1 MSSPHAAASTET
13 FQKKDTKFNFT
24 DEWGTPQPV
33 EDELLPVLPFDE
45 NFLPAAIRPWVRD
58 VAERMSLPLD
68 FTGPCALVTIAGV
81 IGRRAFVYPKAFDKT
96 WKEAIALSG
105 LVIAPSGSKKTPCW
119 KTFINPVF
127 EVDIKWREKHSEETE
142 EYRAEQER
150 WEKNKRKPKDAL
162 YAEEHPEPQSP
173 GNEVLTSDP
182 KWQKYKSDHE
192 KWERDKRTYVPQ
204 AAPPEPPPARRCI
217 LGDSTPEAMHQI
229 MEDNPEGLLYYRDE
243 MSSWVMEMEKKGY
256 EVQRGLFLAA
266 MNGNDMY
273 PVDRIGRGHV
283 FATMS
288 ASLFGG
294 FQPEMFKEFL
304 SNSRNVSSGMIP
316 RFAFLIWPD
325 KQKRMLVDRATNEE
339 ADQKLR
345 QILHKLADL
354 TAESINLHFDDA
366 AQVAYNEWS
375 ELLEEKIS
383 KEKNSGKASHL
394 SKYSGALPKI
404 AGLLQLVDLVANG
417 KTPDLSGSHRIDLAH
432 FKMAESLMLYL
443 EAHMTRAYSCT
454 RTPLRAAE
462 FSLVEHLKVGDLK
475 DGFYLRDVQRKQWT
489 GLKEKDVI
497 ELALEVLEEK
507 GWVRARAV
515 ASKSGG
521 WPTKRWDI
529 NPQIAKERNTVS

>member
-1 MSSPHAAASTET
+1 MSSQSTVVQASTE
-13 FQKKDTKFNFT
+13 QKKDTKFNFT

-33 EDELLPVLPFDE
+33 EDELLPVMTFDE

-105 LVIAPSGSKKTPCW
+105 LIIAPSGSKKTPCW
-119 KTFINPVF
+119 KTFVNPVF
-127 EVDIKWREKHSEETE
+127 EVDINWREKHSEETE
-142 EYRAEQER
+142 KYRAEQER
-150 WEKNKRKPKDAL
+150 WEKSKKKSNDEL
-162 YAEEHPEPQSP
+162 YAEEHPEPQP
-173 GNEVLTSDP
+173 PNEALTSDP
-182 KWQKYKSDHE
+182 RWQKYERDLE
-192 KWERDKRTYVPQ
+192 KWKKDKETYVRPQ
-204 AAPPEPPPARRCI
+204 PPSEPPTARRCI

-325 KQKRMLVDRATNEE
+325 KQKRTLVDRATNEE
-339 ADQKLR
+339 ADQKFRKILR
-345 QILHKLADL
+345 TLADL
-354 TAESINLHFDDA
+354 NAESINLHFDDA
-366 AQVAYNEWS
+366 AQLAYNEWS
-375 ELLEEKIS
+375 ELLEDKIS
-383 KEKNSGKASHL
+383 KEKNPGKASHL

-404 AGLLQLVDLVANG
+404 AGLLQLVDLVVSG
-417 KTPDLSGSHRIDLAH
+417 KTPELSGSHRIDLAH
-432 FKMAESLMLYL
+432 FKMAASLMVYL
-443 EAHMTRAYSCT
+443 EGHMTRAYSCT

-489 GLKEKDVI
+489 GLKEKGVI

-529 NPQIAKERNTVS
+529 NPQIAQERNTAS